1 MENGLI
7 YRDDEMV
14 PPSNALVPYED
25 KQITALG
32 NLHVAQ
38 VSDTLHRVKKFKV
51 NLIGGTSRE
60 VTYPEYD
67 HIAKAITS
75 SNAPRFIKFKN
86 GDFIAVNQ
94 IVSIKADEVIIDTR
108 REEM

>member
-1 MENGLI
+1 
-7 YRDDEMV
+7 
-14 PPSNALVPYED
+14 
-25 KQITALG
+25 
-32 NLHVAQ
+32 
-38 VSDTLHRVKKFKV
+38 
-51 NLIGGTSRE
+51 

-75 SNAPRFIKFKN
+75 PNAPRFIKFKN

-108 REEM
+108 REDM